1 MSKIDKDLIPV
12 QALLVPKPILYT
24 GKVLNWISPF
34 LASRFAA
41 RLFLTP
47 FKYDMPKRE
56 KKMFELS
63 KKENVHID
71 KINRDVMVYNYGD
84 SKRKILLSHG
94 WSGSGTQLSKI
105 ADALLAHGFSTVSFD
120 APAHGR
126 SPGKRTILP
135 HFLETIYHLEKS
147 HGPFEAAI
155 GHSLGGMSLLRSTKF
170 GLQINK
176 LVIIGTANSITAV
189 TKKFAKNLQLSQKV
203 AELLKAYFDKRYGED
218 LNNYSGAVSAKGIK
232 IPTLVIHDK
241 NDVDVHYSA
250 ANEIIEELENGKL
263 LLTQK
268 LGHRK
273 ILGDKDVIS
282 KITEFILE

>member
-1 MSKIDKDLIPV
+1 MNKADKDLIPV
-12 QALLVPKPILYT
+12 QALLIPKPILYT
-24 GKVLNWISPF
+24 GKILNWVSPF

-41 RLFLTP
+41 RVFLTP
-47 FKYDMPKRE
+47 FSYEMPNRE
-56 KKMFELS
+56 KSMYEKS
-63 KKENVHID
+63 KKERIRID
-71 KINRDVMVYNYGD
+71 KINREIVVYNYGK
-84 SKRKILLSHG
+84 SERKILLSHG

-105 ADALLAHGFSTVSFD
+105 ADELLAKGFSTVSFD
-120 APAHGR
+120 APAHGK

-135 HFLETIYHLEKS
+135 HFIETIHHLEKS

-155 GHSLGGMSLLRSTKF
+155 GHSLGGMSLLKATKQ
-170 GLQINK
+170 GLQIKK

-203 AELLKAYFDKRYGED
+203 ASHLKTYFDKRYGED
-218 LNNYSGAVSAKGIK
+218 LDNYSGAVSAKGVQ
-232 IPTLVIHDK
+232 IPTYVIHDK

-250 ANEIIEELENGKL
+250 GQEIVQELEKGKL
-263 LLTQK
+263 LLTEK

-273 ILGDKDVIS
+273 ILGDKNVIS